1 MLFQSPPY
9 NTLPVFV
16 RVTGNVTSL
25 AEGVMDKAMTGR
37 NEQQAHLGKVLVH
50 VTRLRSSLSAVY
62 DSARKAALL
71 ETSPIR
77 RCRTGVRVRT
87 AQSA

>member
-1 MLFQSPPY
+1 M
-9 NTLPVFV
+9 N
-16 RVTGNVTSL
+16 
-25 AEGVMDKAMTGR
+25 KAMTGR

-50 VTRLRSSLSAVY
+50 VTRRRSSPSAVC

-71 ETSPIR
+71 EISSIR
-77 RCRTGVRVRT
+77 RCRTGVRVRS